1 MKSTMAGIQRKSKV
15 KPMYKLKCVVVGDLG
30 VGKTTLVRS
39 FAEEGQIKGE
49 KIHHRGMW
57 KKEIIMDS
65 CAVYLSI
72 WDTAGQER
80 YRSLTGSYYRGAH
93 CCMIVFDV
101 NSLTSF
107 QNVREW
113 YDNIEEYAE
122 HPNEIIKMLV
132 GTIRKQ
138 NHRAVSPEKAE
149 RLAEHLG
156 LSYQEIDF
164 ESQNNVKDLFET
176 LADLTLVV
184 YRENKFQSNV
194 PVILLPKKRQKTSLC
209 SC

>member
-1 MKSTMAGIQRKSKV
+1 MAGIQRKSKV

-39 FAEEGQIKGE
+39 FAEEGQITGGKTPP
-49 KIHHRGMW
+49 RGMW
-57 KKEIIMDS
+57 KKEISMDS
-65 CAVYLSI
+65 CVVYLSI

-101 NSLTSF
+101 NSLDSF

-122 HPNEIIKMLV
+122 NPNEIIKMLV

-138 NHRAVSPEKAE
+138 NNRAVSLEKAE
-149 RLAEHLG
+149 RLADHLG
-156 LSYQEIDF
+156 LSYQEINF
-164 ESQNNVKDLFET
+164 ESQNNIKDLFET

-184 YRENKFQSNV
+184 YRENKIHPNV
-194 PVILLPKKRQKTSLC
+194 PVVLLPKKHQKASFC